1 MIRKNPYLA
10 ILMSLFFIAPLIAGV
25 RKEKKKCLSPAKE
38 CEQQIRMMLTGQLYL
53 GVEVTETKLGLVV
66 KSVTSDSP
74 ADRADLRALDRIIS
88 IDGHDLTGRG
98 VRDFRQVLNAAKDRP
113 KPSVWMLVQRG
124 SAFKRLNAMLD
135 PISPEQID
143 KIVAAHM
150 AEFHPSE
157 K

>member
-1 MIRKNPYLA
+1 MIRKNPYLV

-25 RKEKKKCLSPAKE
+25 RKEKKKCFSPAKE
-38 CEQQIRMMLTGQLYL
+38 CEQQIRKMLTGQLYL
-53 GVEVTETKLGLVV
+53 GVEVNETKLGLVV
-66 KSVTSDSP
+66 TSVTSDSP
-74 ADRADLRALDRIIS
+74 ADRADIRALDRIIS

-98 VRDFRQVLNAAKDRP
+98 VRDFRQVLNAAKDRL
-113 KPSVWMLVQRG
+113 KPTVWMLVQRG
-124 SAFKRLNAMLD
+124 SSFKRLNATLD

-143 KIVAAHM
+143 KIVAAHL